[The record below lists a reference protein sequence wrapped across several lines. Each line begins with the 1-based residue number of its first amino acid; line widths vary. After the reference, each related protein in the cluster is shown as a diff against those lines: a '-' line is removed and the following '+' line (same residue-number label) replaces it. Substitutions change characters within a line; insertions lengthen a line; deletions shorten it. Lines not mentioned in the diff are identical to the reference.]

1 MIPAASRSST
11 RPSKLLVVDA
21 SGHFTHAPRDRI
33 VDFLDAGD
41 VVVANDAATLP
52 ASLHGRHLP
61 TGAAIEVRLAARRS
75 LAPDD
80 VIRFSAI
87 VFGAG
92 DFHIPTER
100 RPLPPPIVPG
110 DRLALGP
117 LHAVVAGLVGH
128 PRLVDLVFEG
138 SADEIWA
145 GLARHGRPIQYAH
158 VPAPLALWDV
168 WTTIAGPPAAFE
180 PPSAGFILDW
190 RMLAGMRARGID
202 FATITHAAGIS
213 STGDDELDRRLPFD
227 EPYEIPAKTSSAI
240 AAARSRGAR
249 VVGIG
254 TTVVRA
260 LEDASRPDGSVRAGA
275 GVATRRLG
283 PESRLQVVDAIVTGI
298 HEPGTSHYELL
309 RSFVDDRT
317 LERVQR
323 ELAEYGYRTH
333 EFGDS
338 ALFERQRDCEDRVM
352 PCHESRV
359 LRAALPTPALWAD
372 VLRGA
377 ALGQ

>member
-1 MIPAASRSST
+1 MIPAASRSPGW
-11 RPSKLLVVDA
+11 PSRLLVVEA
-21 SGHFTHAPRDRI
+21 NGKITHAPRDRI

-41 VVVANDAATLP
+41 LVVANDAATLP

-61 TGAAIEVRLAARRS
+61 TDAAIEVRLAARRS

-80 VIRFSAI
+80 VIRFSAV

-92 DFHIPTER
+92 DFHTPTEH
-100 RPLPPPIVPG
+100 RPLPPTIVPG

-117 LHAVVAGLVGH
+117 LNAIVVRLLDH
-128 PRLVDLVFEG
+128 PRFVELEFAG
-138 SADEIWA
+138 SPDEIWA

-168 WTTIAGPPAAFE
+168 WTAIAGPPVAFE

-190 RMLAGMRARGID
+190 RVLAAMRTRGIA

-227 EPYEIPAKTSSAI
+227 EPYEIPAETASAI
-240 AAARSRGAR
+240 GRARSRGAR
-249 VVGIG
+249 IVAIG

-260 LEDASRPDGSVRAGA
+260 LEDASRPDGVRAGA

-283 PESRLQVVDAIVTGI
+283 SESRLQVVDAIVTGI

-309 RSFVDDRT
+309 RSFVDDCT
-317 LERVQR
+317 LERVHH
-323 ELAEYGYRTH
+323 ELAEHGYRIH

-338 ALFERQRDCEDRVM
+338 TLLERQRDCEDRVL
-352 PCHESRV
+352 PCNERGM
-359 LRAALPTPALWAD
+359 LRAAFSTPALWAD
-372 VLRGA
+372 VLRA
-377 ALGQ
+377 AAAT